1 MIWWVYNEALKVKEI
16 DELYVATDDERIA
29 EECRKYNMKY
39 IMTSKEHKNGTERA
53 IEVSKSINGDYY
65 LVIMGDE
72 PLIRAKDIEEFLT
85 EVKQDKEFDAY
96 MLGTT
101 FKRPVDVVNDT
112 TIKLAISNNRVIFM
126 SRAEIPYPKERI
138 DFDYYKN
145 VGLYIFSKEIFEFY
159 DRTPMGMIESV
170 EGIEMLRLLE
180 NGKVVKVKLTEENI
194 LSVDTAKDLKRINE
208 IIEKRIQMEG
218 NNNE

>member
-1 MIWWVYNEALKVKEI
+1 MIWWVYNEASKVKEI
-16 DELYVATDDERIA
+16 DELYVATDDERIT

-112 TIKLAISNNRVIFM
+112 TIKLAVSNNRVIFM

-159 DRTPMGMIESV
+159 DKTPMGMIESV

-194 LSVDTAKDLKRINE
+194 LSVDTAKDLRRINE